1 MTRTERTV
9 SPRAILR
16 DRSESK
22 TGLDRSLRKGG
33 AGGHNWGSMKD
44 ERELEEAGYD
54 DEQREV
60 GNKIDTA
67 ASSGQIG
74 TSTSEDLKNAQQFR
88 KGAFKGESVD
98 LAAIARTSRGV
109 STSPPK

>member
-1 MTRTERTV
+1 
-9 SPRAILR
+9 
-16 DRSESK
+16 
-22 TGLDRSLRKGG
+22 
-33 AGGHNWGSMKD
+33 MKD

-60 GNKIDTA
+60 GERGEGVSGEGVSVGEEVDGGNKIDTA

-88 KGAFKGESVD
+88 KGAFKGDSVD